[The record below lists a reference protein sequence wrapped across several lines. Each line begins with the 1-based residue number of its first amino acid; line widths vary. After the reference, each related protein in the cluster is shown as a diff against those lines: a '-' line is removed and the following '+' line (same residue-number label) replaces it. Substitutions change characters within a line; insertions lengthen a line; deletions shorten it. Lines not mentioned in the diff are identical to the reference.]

1 MGLSISN
8 ITKLLK
14 KASEKRSREDAW
26 ELYLTL
32 LPNMG
37 QENFMTFDEFYDKGK
52 SAPEGGQSEEE
63 ILSDVKEI
71 LDSFNG
77 GENDIGIFKLYG
89 SILVSHG

>member
-26 ELYLTL
+26 GLYLTL

-37 QENFMTFDEFYDKGK
+37 EENFMTFDEFYNRGK
-52 SAPEGGQSEEE
+52 VAPGGEQSEEE
-63 ILSDVKEI
+63 ILKDVKEI

-77 GENDIGIFKLYG
+77 GENDRNI
-89 SILVSHG
+89 